1 MGYYFKFRGMD
12 SLYYQFISRLIGFS
26 FCYGHSYLG
35 ITKSSQKFMI
45 GLLKQ
50 NWFKTIFSII
60 CWTLFLW
67 GIFIVFMVLFYGSY
81 ELLKSWKF
89 YGIGLMPLIAAVFIR
104 VQIKKTMLQFVK
116 SSSKI
121 KSWLSE
127 NWFKVAIIILIL
139 LYIFK

>member
-1 MGYYFKFRGMD
+1 MA
-12 SLYYQFISRLIGFS
+12 
-26 FCYGHSYLG
+26 
-35 ITKSSQKFMI
+35 
-45 GLLKQ
+45 
-50 NWFKTIFSII
+50 
-60 CWTLFLW
+60 LFTR
-67 GIFIVFMVLFYGSY
+67 SY
-81 ELLKSWKF
+81 ELLKSWEF

-121 KSWLSE
+121 KNWLSE